1 MPIELLMPA
10 LSPTMTEGNLAR
22 WLKKEGDHI
31 SAGEVIAEI
40 ETDKATMEVEAIDEG
55 TLGKIVV
62 AEGAEGVPVNTVIGL
77 ILEDGEDSSALEG
90 FKAEAPAK
98 AEALRRPR
106 RRRSHRRRSLPRS
119 RPQRRRSKRLPSRQR
134 APATGPIPAAS
145 SRARSPSGWRARRAS
160 TSRRSRAAGR
170 VAGSSRRTSSGR

>member
-90 FKAEAPAK
+90 FKAEAAGEGGGPA
-98 AEALRRPR
+98 PR
-106 RRRSHRRRSLPRS
+106 RRRS
-119 RPQRRRSKRLPSRQR
+119 RPPK
-134 APATGPIPAAS
+134 APAAEPPAAAQAAS
-145 SRARSPSGWRARRAS
+145 ACGKPAARAGNGADSGRIFASPLAKRMAS
-160 TSRRSRAAGR
+160 QAGLDLAALRAAGR
-170 VAGSSRRTSSGR
+170 AAGSSRRTSSGR